1 MLAGIED
8 PVVRQLLTFWDQSRG
23 ARSMPAKADIDPLQ
37 LGSKLLPHIMLID
50 LVENGTRLR
59 YRLCGTAVAEAAGT
73 DLAGKHVDELNA
85 NPAYTR
91 YIDGLYRR
99 CIEAKRP
106 IYSESG
112 YVAHSSTVRRTTR
125 RLICPLS
132 DDGATIVHFI
142 SAQTFHHSGLGL
154 APTVHCRGW
163 IRDRADHRALSC
175 AIPLASASCNSQMS
189 PE

>member
-1 MLAGIED
+1 MPLTVED
-8 PVVRQLLTFWDQSRG
+8 PILRQLMMFWEQSRG
-23 ARSMPAKADIDPLQ
+23 ARPMPAKADIDPLR
-37 LGSKLLPHIMLID
+37 LGPKLLPHIMLIE
-50 LVENGTRLR
+50 LVEAGTRLR

-73 DLAGKHVDELNA
+73 DLAGKHVDELSS

-99 CIEAKRP
+99 CIETKRP

-132 DDGATIVHFI
+132 DDGATILHFI

-154 APTVHCRGW
+154 APTVTF
-163 IRDRADHRALSC
+163 ADGFESGPIIDL
-175 AIPLASASCNSQMS
+175 
-189 PE
+189 